1 MKNIHFI
8 VNEREF
14 ELWVN
19 DKCITDCFSLD
30 GDEAELMEQLV
41 EFADVPC
48 YEEKLDYEE
57 VKARIDKAKR
67 Q

>member
-8 VNEREF
+8 VNERDF

-19 DKCITDCFSLD
+19 GKCITDCFGLD

-48 YEEKLDYEE
+48 YVKLDYEE
-57 VKARIDKAKR
+57 VKTRINKDMM
-67 Q
+67 